1 LPAENIHAELQLA
14 TKLTKNA
21 YIGISI
27 TCCPECS
34 YVLHKYEL
42 DFRGSNSKQDP
53 NWMNHPELH
62 VLQVNA
68 KEIDLFKNG
77 LPNLERQK
85 ISDRCQ
91 LAYKGRSND
100 MCHYLNFYQEI
111 LDNSQNTLECLKEIK
126 RITENLSNHHCQIN
140 VLNE

>member
-1 LPAENIHAELQLA
+1 MVYLTDTIHINNEDTFERKYTLHSLLNTLFDIQILREIFSRKFEISIKFKENIQILLPAENIHAELQLA

-27 TCCPECS
+27 TCCPQCS

-62 VLQVNA
+62 VLQVNVN
-68 KEIDLFKNG
+68 EIDLFKNG
-77 LPNLERQK
+77 LPKFGETKNK
-85 ISDRCQ
+85 
-91 LAYKGRSND
+91 
-100 MCHYLNFYQEI
+100 
-111 LDNSQNTLECLKEIK
+111 
-126 RITENLSNHHCQIN
+126 
-140 VLNE
+140 